1 MAGAFGR
8 FGLKLAAICVCEIG
22 SGQAA
27 AAPRCDSTLE
37 GSVGMEGW
45 RISCWPQDSQF
56 AYAPGSSGI
65 MAVTTTNT
73 TKANDWVSL
82 SVSLLDTT
90 TSKVAPVATATAFQ
104 PLFSPDGKQL
114 AYTIADDEDYVWSQ
128 CCKYTSNPPLLVISG
143 SILKSLLVLTG
154 HICVVDTAKAMAG
167 LAKANTKCDTHG
179 TCKYTSNLPLRV
191 VGGRPVLTGL
201 LVF

>member
-1 MAGAFGR
+1 M
-8 FGLKLAAICVCEIG
+8 CEIG

-114 AYTIADDEDYVWSQ
+114 AYTIADDKDYVWSQ
-128 CCKYTSNPPLLVISG
+128 CCKYTSNPPFLVISG
-143 SILKSLLVLTG
+143 SILRDCLCLQGTSAWSTPPKPWLDSRRQTQSAIPTAPVSTQATYRCVWL
-154 HICVVDTAKAMAG
+154 VVD
-167 LAKANTKCDTHG
+167 
-179 TCKYTSNLPLRV
+179 P
-191 VGGRPVLTGL
+191 
-201 LVF
+201 F